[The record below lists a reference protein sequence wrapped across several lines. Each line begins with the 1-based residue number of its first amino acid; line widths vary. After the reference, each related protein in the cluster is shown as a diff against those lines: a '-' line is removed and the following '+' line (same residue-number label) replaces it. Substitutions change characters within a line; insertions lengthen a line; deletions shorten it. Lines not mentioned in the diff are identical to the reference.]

1 MRLVFMGTPDF
12 AVPALQT
19 VAASRH
25 EVVGVVTQPDKPK
38 GRGKHL
44 QAPPVKE
51 AALELN
57 IPVYQPEKVREES
70 FVEELAQLNPDAIIV
85 AAFGQLIPKTILDM
99 PKYGC
104 LNIHASLLPKY
115 RGASPI
121 QWAILNGDEK
131 TGVTIMR
138 MEVGLDTGA
147 IYLQKEYPLDGTD
160 TGGSLFDTLS
170 ELGGPLMLEAL
181 DRLEAGT
188 LEAVPQEEE
197 KACYVRMLKKEL
209 GRIDWSA
216 DGRQIERYIR
226 GLNPWP
232 AAYTSWSGK
241 TLKLWKAEWIAEDTD
256 QTAGTVTGTTK
267 TGFFV
272 QTGNGQLFVTELQ
285 LEGMKRMDAAA
296 FLRGVTLQAG
306 DSLGEA

>member
-12 AVPALQT
+12 AVPALRT
-19 VAASRH
+19 LAASRH

-51 AALELN
+51 AAQELG
-57 IPVYQPEKVREES
+57 IPVYQPEKVREQS
-70 FVEELAQLNPDAIIV
+70 FVEQLSELRPDAIIV

-104 LNIHASLLPKY
+104 LNIHASLLPRY

-138 MEVGLDTGA
+138 MEEGLDTGA
-147 IYLQKEYPLDGTD
+147 IYLQKEYPLDGTE
-160 TGGSLFDTLS
+160 TGGSLFDALS

-181 DRLEAGT
+181 DKLEAGT
-188 LEAVPQEEE
+188 LIAVPQDEE

-209 GRIDWSA
+209 GKINWNA

-232 AAYTSWSGK
+232 TAYTSWSGK
-241 TLKLWKAEWIAEDTD
+241 TLKLWKAEWVKEDTEC
-256 QTAGTVTGTTK
+256 APGTVTAIEK
-267 TGFFV
+267 NGFLV
-272 QTGNGQLFVTELQ
+272 QTGAGQLRVTELQ
-285 LEGMKRMDAAA
+285 LEGKKRMDAGA
-296 FLRGVTLQAG
+296 FLRGVTMQAG
-306 DSLGEA
+306 DSLGKA

>member
-19 VAASRH
+19 LAASRH

-138 MEVGLDTGA
+138 MEEGLDTGA
-147 IYLQKEYPLDGTD
+147 IYLQKEYPLYGTE
-160 TGGSLFDTLS
+160 TGGSLFDTLA

-197 KACYVRMLKKEL
+197 KACYVRMLKKEF
-209 GRIDWSA
+209 GRIDWSE

-267 TGFFV
+267 AGFFV

-285 LEGMKRMDAAA
+285 LEGKKRMDAAA

>member
-12 AVPALQT
+12 AVPALRT
-19 VAASRH
+19 LAASRH

-51 AALELN
+51 AAQELG
-57 IPVYQPEKVREES
+57 IPVYQPEKVREQS
-70 FVEELAQLNPDAIIV
+70 FVEQLSELRPDAIIV

-138 MEVGLDTGA
+138 MEEGLDTGA
-147 IYLQKEYPLDGTD
+147 IYLQKEYPLDGTE
-160 TGGSLFDTLS
+160 TGGSLFDALS

-181 DRLEAGT
+181 DQLEAGT
-188 LEAVPQEEE
+188 LTAVPQDEE

-209 GRIDWSA
+209 GKINWSA

-241 TLKLWKAEWIAEDTD
+241 TLKLWKAEWVKEDTECAPGIV
-256 QTAGTVTGTTK
+256 TAIEK
-267 TGFFV
+267 NGFLV
-272 QTGNGQLFVTELQ
+272 QTGAGQLRITELQ
-285 LEGMKRMDAAA
+285 LEGKKRMDAGA
-296 FLRGVTLQAG
+296 FLRGVTMQAG

>member
-12 AVPALQT
+12 ADPALQT
-19 VAASRH
+19 LAASRH

-70 FVEELAQLNPDAIIV
+70 FVEELAQLKPDAIIV

-138 MEVGLDTGA
+138 MEEGLDTGA
-147 IYLQKEYPLDGTD
+147 IYLQKEYPLDGTE

-241 TLKLWKAEWIAEDTD
+241 TLKLWKAEWIAENTD

-272 QTGNGQLFVTELQ
+272 QTGNGQLLVTELQ
-285 LEGMKRMDAAA
+285 LEGKKRMDAAA

>member
-19 VAASRH
+19 LAASRH

-70 FVEELAQLNPDAIIV
+70 FVEELAQLKPDAIIV
-85 AAFGQLIPKTILDM
+85 AAFGQLIPKTILDL

-138 MEVGLDTGA
+138 MEEGLDTGA
-147 IYLQKEYPLDGTD
+147 IYLQKEYPLDGTE

-188 LEAVPQEEE
+188 LKAVPQEEE

-241 TLKLWKAEWIAEDTD
+241 TLKLWKAEWIAENTD

-272 QTGNGQLFVTELQ
+272 QTGNGQLLVTELQ
-285 LEGMKRMDAAA
+285 LEGKKRMDAAA

>member
-19 VAASRH
+19 LAASRH

-138 MEVGLDTGA
+138 MEEGLDTGA
-147 IYLQKEYPLDGTD
+147 IYLQKEYPLDGTE

-256 QTAGTVTGTTK
+256 QTVGTVTGTTK

-272 QTGNGQLFVTELQ
+272 QTGNGQLLVTEIQ
-285 LEGMKRMDAAA
+285 LEGKKRMDAAA